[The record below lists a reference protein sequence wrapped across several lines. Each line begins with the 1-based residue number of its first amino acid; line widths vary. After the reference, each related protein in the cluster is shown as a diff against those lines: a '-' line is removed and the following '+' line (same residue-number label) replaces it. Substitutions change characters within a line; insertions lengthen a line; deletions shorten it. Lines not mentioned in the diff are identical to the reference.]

1 MGESTEQRDF
11 IGEKLGSIQAGQISL
26 NRSTA
31 DSITSER
38 ASFDHSSVKQLE
50 TSSAQLDKSS
60 VFQMKA
66 ENAVISHS
74 AATFVRANDARLV
87 NSSAI
92 YVNSPNMNVEGDLK
106 TILHIG
112 NATGNVHMIFDKD
125 GALRFGVGLGAA
137 LVGLGV
143 LARRLFR

>member
-1 MGESTEQRDF
+1 
-11 IGEKLGSIQAGQISL
+11 
-26 NRSTA
+26 
-31 DSITSER
+31 
-38 ASFDHSSVKQLE
+38 VKQLE

-66 ENAVISHS
+66 ENTVISHS

-87 NSSAI
+87 NSNAI
-92 YVNSPNMNVEGDLK
+92 FVSSPNMSVEGDLK
-106 TILHIG
+106 TVLHIG

>member
-1 MGESTEQRDF
+1 MSESSDRRDF
-11 IGEKLGSIQAGQISL
+11 TGEKLGAIQAEKISL

-38 ASFDHSSVKQLE
+38 ASFEHSSVKQLE
-50 TSSAQLDKSS
+50 TSSAQFDKSS
-60 VFQMKA
+60 VFRMKA
-66 ENAVISHS
+66 DNVVIIHS
-74 AATFVRANDARLV
+74 AATFVRANEARLV
-87 NSSAI
+87 NSNAI
-92 YVNSPNMNVEGDLK
+92 FIKSPAMSVEGDLK

-125 GALRFGVGLGAA
+125 GALRFGAALGAA